1 MRRILLF
8 TTSSTSTGENCP
20 IINYA
25 LDTPE
30 SVLKTLSLSTFT
42 DAWVDQSNLDKPSF
56 RTSSL
61 VWLTRNAMQSKCN
74 LFMFHGDHRNGK
86 RRSFAMP
93 KGVRK
98 LDKFKTENF
107 SVMTFGIQNSTERI
121 AITRSMRSTLAF
133 GSSPKP
139 ATEQRLRIDAVLRTW
154 MGALASVV
162 VNETPAYLGASAS
175 TQVTRVSDAMYDL
188 ATPISSGAQRV
199 PDHAG
204 YQYQL
209 GTCL

>member
-8 TTSSTSTGENCP
+8 PTSSTLTGENCP

-61 VWLTRNAMQSKCN
+61 VWLTRNAMQSNCN
-74 LFMFHGDHRNGK
+74 LFIFHGDHRNGK

-107 SVMTFGIQNSTERI
+107 SVMTFGIPNNTERV
-121 AITRSMRSTLAF
+121 AITRSMRSTLTF

-139 ATEQRLRIDAVLRTW
+139 AAEQRLTIDAVLRTW
-154 MGALASVV
+154 MGALASGV
-162 VNETPAYLGASAS
+162 VNGPGSG
-175 TQVTRVSDAMYDL
+175 
-188 ATPISSGAQRV
+188 SS
-199 PDHAG
+199 
-204 YQYQL
+204 
-209 GTCL
+209 